1 MQNSIDPILR
11 QLKIQLTDLY
21 RDRLDRIY
29 LYGSRARKTAD
40 PDSDID
46 VLVVLKDQVDTNLER
61 ERTLDIVSQLSLEHD
76 VIISCLFVDAGTYA
90 TYQDPLFRNIRRE
103 GVLI

>member
-61 ERTLDIVSQLSLEHD
+61 ERTLDIVS
-76 VIISCLFVDAGTYA
+76 
-90 TYQDPLFRNIRRE
+90 
-103 GVLI
+103 

>member
-1 MQNSIDPILR
+1 MERFSFDCLDFKRAGTMQNSIDPILR

-61 ERTLDIVSQLSLEHD
+61 ERTLDIVS
-76 VIISCLFVDAGTYA
+76 
-90 TYQDPLFRNIRRE
+90 
-103 GVLI
+103 